1 MISSTRFAIA
11 VRLGP
16 RVRLMIKALQ
26 PLYRPLDP
34 LVAIAHRASSGSIG
48 TSRTQTPSAA
58 DRDPHR
64 LDASDDGVRILSVR
78 SASPS

>member
-1 MISSTRFAIA
+1 MISSTRFPIA

-34 LVAIAHRASSGSIG
+34 LVAIARIFFWL
-48 TSRTQTPSAA
+48 
-58 DRDPHR
+58 DRYQ
-64 LDASDDGVRILSVR
+64 
-78 SASPS
+78 